1 MAVKNFVLMKEN
13 TCRSNLISQNYTSY
27 YQLTVPESNRLNT
40 PVIFAWLSKK
50 SISKQQ
56 MVKNTS
62 KMSRTTKRR
71 RRFMSRCSL
80 CVAVQRSPLSSNRSF
95 LSYKNSHFQKKAKC
109 ETFSCVNEFQICMRY
124 KKVSSSECQRALWW

>member
-27 YQLTVPESNRLNT
+27 YQLTVSESNRLNT

-56 MVKNTS
+56 NGQKHEQDEAEQQNAGAGFAVV
-62 KMSRTTKRR
+62 
-71 RRFMSRCSL
+71 FLVRC
-80 CVAVQRSPLSSNRSF
+80 CPTFSPLS
-95 LSYKNSHFQKKAKC
+95 Q
-109 ETFSCVNEFQICMRY
+109 Q
-124 KKVSSSECQRALWW
+124 

>member
-40 PVIFAWLSKK
+40 PVIFAWLSIKA
-50 SISKQQ
+50 ISKQQ
-56 MVKNTS
+56 NGKKHEQDEAEQQNVGAGS
-62 KMSRTTKRR
+62 
-71 RRFMSRCSL
+71 CLGVL
-80 CVAVQRSPLSSNRSF
+80 CALLSSILLFPTNRSF

-109 ETFSCVNEFQICMRY
+109 ETFLV
-124 KKVSSSECQRALWW
+124 

>member
-40 PVIFAWLSKK
+40 PVIFAWLSIKA
-50 SISKQQ
+50 ISKQQ
-56 MVKNTS
+56 NGQKHEQDEAEQQNAGAGSCRGV
-62 KMSRTTKRR
+62 
-71 RRFMSRCSL
+71 L
-80 CVAVQRSPLSSNRSF
+80 CALLSNVLLFPSNRSF

-109 ETFSCVNEFQICMRY
+109 ETFLV
-124 KKVSSSECQRALWW
+124 

>member
-13 TCRSNLISQNYTSY
+13 TCRSNLISSQNFYTSY

-50 SISKQQ
+50 SISKQRNGQ
-56 MVKNTS
+56 KHEQDEAEQQNAGAGSCRGV
-62 KMSRTTKRR
+62 
-71 RRFMSRCSL
+71 L
-80 CVAVQRSPLSSNRSF
+80 CALLSNVLLFPSNRSF

-109 ETFSCVNEFQICMRY
+109 ETFIV
-124 KKVSSSECQRALWW
+124 